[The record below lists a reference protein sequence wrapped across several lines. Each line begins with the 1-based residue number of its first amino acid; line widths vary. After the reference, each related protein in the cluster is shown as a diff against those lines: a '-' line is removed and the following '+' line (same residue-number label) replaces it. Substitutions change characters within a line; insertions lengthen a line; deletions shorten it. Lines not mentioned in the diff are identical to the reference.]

1 MDRDKVL
8 VLNTSYKIQGRWIAD
23 LSKEEK
29 FVFQV
34 WDSLMDDFVS
44 RINFRCMIVTY
55 CKVTGRRHR
64 VSPCRSAYF
73 SSPWWLLTLDL

>member
-34 WDSLMDDFVS
+34 WDSLIDDFV
-44 RINFRCMIVTY
+44 
-55 CKVTGRRHR
+55 
-64 VSPCRSAYF
+64 
-73 SSPWWLLTLDL
+73 